1 MHVIPKIVSSLDVE
15 TGGAGENAY
24 IASISLASWVVKDL
38 SFLGYSDYLIGFEDS
53 MQANRQREDRV
64 MDWWRGLGEDSPD
77 RRAYEVLKNARGNLM
92 DGLQMLDNYL
102 YRMNKDHGL
111 QLGEHVLFCKGPD
124 FDPVI
129 IQNAR
134 KQLAVRFYMPARM
147 LDSSRTAERVETCLQ
162 MPAVDRVKLGKVSP
176 YNEIIDHVSVCDAI
190 FESFQGARMYNTLM
204 ALSGAGLDEYMM
216 VAPHEKD

>member
-1 MHVIPKIVSSLDVE
+1 MHVIPKIVSSLDIE
-15 TGGAGENAY
+15 TAGTGENAY

-38 SFLGYSDYLIGFEDS
+38 SFLGYCDYLIGFNDP
-53 MQANRQREDRV
+53 MQTGRQRDDRV
-64 MDWWRGLGEDSPD
+64 IDWWRGLGDNPPD
-77 RRAYEVLKNARGNLM
+77 RRAYDILNNARGNLM
-92 DGLQMLDNYL
+92 DGLQMVDNYL
-102 YRMNKDHGL
+102 YRINKEDNL
-111 QLGEHVLFCKGPD
+111 KLGEHVIFCKGPD

-134 KQLAVRFYMPARM
+134 KQLGVRFYMPARM
-147 LDSSRTAERVETCLQ
+147 LDSSRTAERVESCLQ

-176 YNEIIDHVSVCDAI
+176 YNEIIDHISVCDAI

-204 ALSGAGLDEYMM
+204 ALSGAGLDDYMM

>member
-1 MHVIPKIVSSLDVE
+1 MHVIPKIVSSLDIE
-15 TGGAGENAY
+15 TGGAGDNAY
-24 IASISLASWVVKDL
+24 IASISLASWKVSDL
-38 SFLGYSDYLIGFEDS
+38 SFLGYSDYLIGFEDE
-53 MQANRQREDRV
+53 MQAHRSKEDRV

-92 DGLQMLDNYL
+92 DGLQMVDNYL
-102 YRMNKDHGL
+102 YRTNKDHDL
-111 QLGEHVLFCKGPD
+111 KLGEHVIFCKGPD

-162 MPAVDRVKLGKVSP
+162 MPAVDRVKLARVSP
-176 YNEIIDHVSVCDAI
+176 YNEIIDHISVCDAI

-204 ALSGAGLDEYMM
+204 SLAGAGLDDYLM

>member
-1 MHVIPKIVSSLDVE
+1 MHVIPKIVSSLDIE
-15 TGGAGENAY
+15 TGGAGEDAY
-24 IASISLASWVVKDL
+24 IASISLASWLVKDL
-38 SFLGYSDYLIGFEDS
+38 SFLGYSDYLIGFDDP
-53 MQANRQREDRV
+53 MQLTRTREDRV

-92 DGLQMLDNYL
+92 DGLQMVDNYL
-102 YRMNKDHGL
+102 YRTNKEHNL

-147 LDSSRTAERVETCLQ
+147 LDSSRTAERVEACLQ

-176 YNEIIDHVSVCDAI
+176 YNEIIDHISVCDAI
-190 FESFQGARMYNTLM
+190 YESFQGARMYNTLLS
-204 ALSGAGLDEYMM
+204 LSGAGLDDYMM